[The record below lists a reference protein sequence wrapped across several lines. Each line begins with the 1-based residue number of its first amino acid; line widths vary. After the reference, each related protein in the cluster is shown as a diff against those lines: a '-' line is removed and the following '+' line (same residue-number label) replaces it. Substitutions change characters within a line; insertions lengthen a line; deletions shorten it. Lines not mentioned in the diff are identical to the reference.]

1 MENTIDRMKADS
13 LGKIRKSCKSLLIF
27 SIFLLIFELISEPCT
42 ILYTI
47 IMQKYLE
54 SQSEINA
61 MNLVASIQMAQL
73 GKLPEQIIRAVL
85 IITSA
90 IALIILLARIRKNE
104 SPFREEN
111 GKLLQFIAILNLI
124 IPFVRDAAAIIRDK
138 LDAIK
143 YRTHSTFNYS
153 VLFTPMAFN
162 YWPIVD
168 AVLLFF
174 LAWVIRYGAV
184 LQQQSDETL

>member
-27 SIFLLIFELISEPCT
+27 SIFLLIFDLISKPCA

-47 IMQKYLE
+47 IMQKKLE
-54 SQSEINA
+54 SQTEINI
-61 MNLVASIQMAQL
+61 MDLLRASQF
-73 GKLPEQIIRAVL
+73 GGLPEQIIRAVL

-124 IPFVRDAAAIIRDK
+124 IPFIRIVAEIIRDK
-138 LDAIK
+138 LYSIK
-143 YRTHSTFNYS
+143 YSSHSTFDYS
-153 VLFTPMAFN
+153 VMFTPMAFN
-162 YWPIVD
+162 YWPLAD